1 MELLESADKL
11 ASRSAAQHTA
21 DSASYVRLL
30 SSRDFDTQKLASK
43 INSLQHLSKSSYT
56 RAKLEGSNVEG
67 YIFHHQ
73 DMIVLDAVYKAKT
86 RADHDIEHSQ
96 RTDWTWRHL
105 MGSKWGGGVVG
116 DGALGS
122 GGDQTVSAAAYNQPR
137 ILPIVAMPKSQG
149 AAAQDDQT
157 MVYLEEEG
165 EGDEADFTAELI
177 ERWSRQACAAAGS
190 TPIAQPLHPFS
201 ALRNEILRGRSPAHL
216 DAGASQCLF
225 TLDLLASMMGETADR
240 SPHYAAYPA
249 VCGGLVGLGYTTS
262 DSPSPSS
269 SSSLSSSLSDA
280 AAIRSRL
287 ADGALA
293 HFQAIYLDA
302 GCDDSHTTATAAAAA
317 REDMPS
323 WRVVYKHLRRG
334 KLSAALS
341 FLEQQFGHHRWDQN
355 TRYARDDSQVAE
367 KTRVV
372 LRHLVELE
380 QRSAQGLQQQ
390 NALEESGG
398 ARSEELYRTCEFF
411 AKFLLD
417 DSRGGRD
424 WSYLKA
430 VLSLLSALWD
440 PQDEEACAS
449 EMPGDCDSPVAGGSD
464 CPPPPD
470 LESFLWAKLWLT
482 KFKRLLRKDE
492 ALALA
497 KRGFAPDQAPEA
509 PEGEMLLYMALR
521 ENGGPEGFAGFASP
535 HCYVRALLCCHRF
548 GEAIEYLVAQPGHEE
563 EAVLLCCAC
572 LYYGLLASHVPLVNN
587 PLAVSGVVESD
598 GGMEGWSPASL
609 LLAHV
614 QSRLSIPGAQHSLPA
629 LRAAVHCLALLPP
642 PAAVQREVDRETE
655 ELRSM
660 PAALRIGDWRRRR
673 IEALSDMGSK
683 AHAAF
688 GDALEDVLV
697 GLSTRA
703 AEYLAVGR
711 GSYLLQAYPKC
722 PVEVLLCRVG
732 ARALATN
739 HDVEKAIFF
748 YQSAERLPQLCQ
760 EAAHALALAVMPAS
774 SQAGADRLQRE
785 WWYAAAGRIVSLLE
799 RADADNATTLPSSL
813 AHETRLLRNLRA
825 VKDAADR
832 HYRGD
837 EPSSVFEALDRLDLG
852 GRAPG
857 SGAQD
862 RVAVDH
868 FFAQLSPEAILL
880 YNQYTS
886 QVRG

>member
-1 MELLESADKL
+1 
-11 ASRSAAQHTA
+11 
-21 DSASYVRLL
+21 
-30 SSRDFDTQKLASK
+30 
-43 INSLQHLSKSSYT
+43 
-56 RAKLEGSNVEG
+56 
-67 YIFHHQ
+67 
-73 DMIVLDAVYKAKT
+73 
-86 RADHDIEHSQ
+86 
-96 RTDWTWRHL
+96 
-105 MGSKWGGGVVG
+105 
-116 DGALGS
+116 
-122 GGDQTVSAAAYNQPR
+122 
-137 ILPIVAMPKSQG
+137 MPESQG
-149 AAAQDDQT
+149 STVQEDA
-157 MVYLEEEG
+157 MVSLEEEEEG
-165 EGDEADFTAELI
+165 EGEETDFTSELI
-177 ERWSRQACAAAGS
+177 EKWSRQACAAAGS
-190 TPIAQPLHPFS
+190 TPMAQPLHPFS
-201 ALRNEILRGRSPAHL
+201 ALRNEILRGRAPAHL

-225 TLDLLASMMGETADR
+225 TLDLFASMTGETADR
-240 SPHYAAYPA
+240 SPHYTAYPA
-249 VCGGLVGLGYTTS
+249 VCGGFVGLGYTTS

-269 SSSLSSSLSDA
+269 SSSSSLSEA

-293 HFQAIYLDA
+293 HFQAVYLDA
-302 GCDDSHTTATAAAAA
+302 GCDDSHATATATVAA
-317 REDMPS
+317 REEMPS
-323 WRVVYKHLRRG
+323 WRVVYKHFRCG
-334 KLSAALS
+334 KLSAALT
-341 FLEQQFGHHRWDQN
+341 FLEQQFDKHRWDQN
-355 TRYARDDSQVAE
+355 ARYARDDSQVAE
-367 KTRVV
+367 KARVV
-372 LRHLVELE
+372 LRQLIELE
-380 QRSAQGLQQQ
+380 QRAAQGLQQQ
-390 NALEESGG
+390 HALEDCGG

-424 WSYLKA
+424 WPYLKA

-440 PQDEEACAS
+440 PLDEEACAS
-449 EMPGDCDSPVAGGSD
+449 EMPGDCDSPVSGGSD
-464 CPPPPD
+464 CPPPD

-509 PEGEMLLYMALR
+509 PEGEMLLYLALR

-629 LRAAVHCLALLPP
+629 LRAAVHCLTLLPP

-655 ELRSM
+655 ELRSI

-673 IEALSDMGSK
+673 IESLSDMASR
-683 AHAAF
+683 AHASF
-688 GDALEDVLV
+688 GDALEDLLV

-732 ARALATN
+732 ARALAAN
-739 HDVEKAIFF
+739 HDVEKAVFF

-760 EAAHALALAVMPAS
+760 EVAHALALAVMPAS

-799 RADADNATTLPSSL
+799 RADITQPSTL
-813 AHETRLLRNLRA
+813 AQETRQLRNLRA

-837 EPSSVFEALDRLDLG
+837 EPSSVFEALNRLDLG
-852 GRAPG
+852 GRAG
-857 SGAQD
+857 SAAQD

-886 QVRG
+886 KVRG